1 MSEDVSATMRVG
13 ITVILVAAL
22 VAVVLNLMVMSNSLL
37 NNGQTTLQ
45 SGIDSVSAQEFA
57 VYDNTKVSGTQVATA
72 MSLFS
77 GRDVAIVIQTKAF
90 RENNSH
96 AGTNQ
101 AGTALNYGAL
111 LTGDGNSSTPSNFPI
126 AFKVNDTGG
135 NLKFATTG
143 NTSGAIKGGPMN
155 FNDSS
160 YKDPTSGGST
170 NTIASIRIPGDSSAT
185 PINVTTFL
193 TTQAK
198 TAWVVTYSASE
209 VAGGKC
215 AMYRTAGASFWTGQ
229 LHNTN
234 GLVDGNYDVIGTTEL
249 GNDAY
254 LLSSSRFSSVLIKDQ
269 TGSIIGIF
277 FQQLN

>member
-37 NNGQTTLQ
+37 SNGQTTLQ

-57 VYDNTKVSGTQVATA
+57 TYDNAKVSGTQVATA
-72 MSLFS
+72 MNLFS

-90 RENNSH
+90 RENNSFGGSNTVGI
-96 AGTNQ
+96 AM
-101 AGTALNYGAL
+101 NYGAL
-111 LTGDGNSSTPSNFPI
+111 LCADGNSSTVSNFPVG
-126 AFKVNDTGG
+126 FKVDDAGAD
-135 NLKFATTG
+135 LKFATTVSNG
-143 NTSGAIKGGPMN
+143 FKGQAISTIGA
-155 FNDSS
+155 SS
-160 YKDPTSGGST
+160 YQTYNPSGSFCTITLNPATGSALT
-170 NTIASIRIPGDSSAT
+170 KK
-185 PINVTTFL
+185 INPTTFI

-198 TAWVVTYSASE
+198 TAFLVTYSQSE
-209 VAGGKC
+209 VGPGAC
-215 AMYRTAGASFWTGQ
+215 ALYRTAGSSFWTGQ

-277 FQQLN
+277 FQQLQ

>member
-57 VYDNTKVSGTQVATA
+57 VYDNTKVSGTQVSTA

-96 AGTNQ
+96 KGSNQ

-111 LTGDGNSSTPSNFPI
+111 LTGDGNSSTTSNFPI
-126 AFKVNDTGG
+126 AFKVNDTGA
-135 NLKFATTG
+135 NLTFATTG

-155 FNDSS
+155 FNNTS
-160 YKDPTSGGST
+160 YKEQTSSG
-170 NTIASIRIPGDSSAT
+170 TIAKIAIPGDSGNT
-185 PINVTTFL
+185 DINVTTFL

-234 GLVDGNYDVIGTTEL
+234 GLVDGNYDIIGTTEL